1 MTVRHKKFGEGRVV
15 ELVEG
20 PDPKVVADFPG
31 SGHVTILQRFVQV
44 VE

>member
-1 MTVRHKKFGEGRVV
+1 MTVRHKKFGDGRVV
-15 ELVEG
+15 ELLEG

-31 SGHVTILQRFVQV
+31 WGQMTILQRFVQV